1 MLVQL
6 IVWSALAMTN
16 PTDSSAKPDF
26 DSWWDYN
33 HPDQTEAKFRDL
45 VPAAKATG
53 DTGYYAELLT
63 QIARTLGLQQKFDSA
78 HAVLGEVK
86 ALLPSAGARAEVRYL
101 LERGRALNSSKRQA
115 ESEPVFLEASEKA
128 AIAKLDYF
136 AVDALHMLAI
146 VAPVEKQMEWN
157 QKAAEMAEQSDDPK
171 ARNWLGSLYNNM
183 GWTYFGQK
191 SYDSALT
198 IFEKA
203 LAFRIQQGK
212 PGNIRIAKW
221 CIAKTHRMLGKLDS
235 ALATQI
241 VLEKE
246 YAEAGEPDGYVY
258 EELGE
263 LYLAKGDSAA
273 AAPWFAKAFESLSKD
288 QWLSRDEPERLARMK
303 ELGGVK

>member
-1 MLVQL
+1 M
-6 IVWSALAMTN
+6 ST
-16 PTDSSAKPDF
+16 PPDSTKPDF
-26 DSWWDYN
+26 DSWWDYD
-33 HPDQTEAKFRDL
+33 HPDQTEAKFREL
-45 VPAAKATG
+45 LPSAKATG

-78 HAVLGEVK
+78 HAVLDEVK
-86 ALLPSAGARAEVRYL
+86 ALLPSAGAKAEVRYL

-115 ESEPVFLEASEKA
+115 ESEPLFLEASEKA
-128 AIAKLDYF
+128 ASAKLDFF

-146 VAPVEKQMEWN
+146 VAPVEKKMEWN
-157 QKAAEMAEQSDDPK
+157 QKAAAMAEQSADQK

-203 LAFRIQQGK
+203 LAFRLQQGK
-212 PGNIRIAKW
+212 PNTIRIAKW
-221 CIAKTHRMLGKLDS
+221 CIAKTDRMLGKLDS

-246 YAEAGEPDGYVY
+246 YAEAGEPDGYVF

-263 LYLAKGDSAA
+263 LYLAKGDSAKA
-273 AAPWFAKAFESLSKD
+273 GLWFARAYESLAKD
-288 QWLSRDEPERLARMK
+288 QWLVRDEPERLARMK